1 MQDVITLVCTEC
13 KHENY
18 ISKKNKRT
26 HPDRIELKKYCS
38 NCNKAVAHREKKK

>member
-18 ISKKNKRT
+18 ISKKNKKNN
-26 HPDRIELKKYCS
+26 PDRIELNKYCS
-38 NCNKAVAHREKKK
+38 NCNKVQTHREKKK